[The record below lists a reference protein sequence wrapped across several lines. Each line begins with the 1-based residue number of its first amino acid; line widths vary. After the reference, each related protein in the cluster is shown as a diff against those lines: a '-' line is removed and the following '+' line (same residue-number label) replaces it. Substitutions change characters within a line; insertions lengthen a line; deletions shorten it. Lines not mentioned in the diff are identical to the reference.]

1 MARAKTFSLGDAYDG
16 ILSDLVR
23 SGRFGTETEAVRAGI
38 RMLADYEAKI
48 SALRREISAADAEIA
63 AGFGKDYG
71 SSADLLA
78 DVMAEGD
85 NH

>member
-1 MARAKTFSLGDAYDG
+1 
-16 ILSDLVR
+16 
-23 SGRFGTETEAVRAGI
+23 
-38 RMLADYEAKI
+38 MLADYETKI